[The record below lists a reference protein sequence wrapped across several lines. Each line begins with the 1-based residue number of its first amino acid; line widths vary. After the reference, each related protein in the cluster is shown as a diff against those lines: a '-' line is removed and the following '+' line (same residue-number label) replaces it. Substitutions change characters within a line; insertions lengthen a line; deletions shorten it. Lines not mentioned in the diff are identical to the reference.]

1 MGHLM
6 QMFATKLKETSSS
19 IKIFCNK
26 NRPFIWLF
34 ISHPLPLLA
43 SWARMT
49 CITKLSGLDLYTED
63 VQGKENELHQ
73 ISIKVKIVGDILY
86 IYNSVYVASGIH
98 KVQ

>member
-1 MGHLM
+1 
-6 QMFATKLKETSSS
+6 
-19 IKIFCNK
+19 
-26 NRPFIWLF
+26 
-34 ISHPLPLLA
+34 
-43 SWARMT
+43 MT
-49 CITKLSGLDLYTED
+49 WITKLSGLDSYTED